1 MVFLYPSN
9 NISVSLNKQ
18 VSNSVSIIWIILYIS
33 LKFQVIVF
41 EFQALGTG
49 DYLETALPLLCKA
62 AGFLPVKAQAQL
74 ARKWASPPRPSL
86 RHILE
91 NLQQLVTLMVIVTQ
105 FHRDFYV
112 QDEVVIT
119 SATKLMKVVYY
130 ANLLTGTM
138 DPPDSPEDR
147 ERSGSTQDDILGGYK
162 MSTTPPVEDPLAA
175 ELQVNALDSRN
186 TCLPLSDFYN
196 EPLSD
201 AVEMDR
207 DFANYK
213 GEVTGSAGK
222 FSFMNYAFILTPATK
237 TLGMYIFICKTLTY
251 IFHAN

>member
-1 MVFLYPSN
+1 MNYF
-9 NISVSLNKQ
+9 
-18 VSNSVSIIWIILYIS
+18 
-33 LKFQVIVF
+33 
-41 EFQALGTG
+41 TG

-62 AGFLPVKAQAQL
+62 AAFLPVKAHAQL
-74 ARKWASPPRPSL
+74 ARKWASPEKPSL

-112 QDEVVIT
+112 QDEIVIT
-119 SATKLMKVVYY
+119 SATKLMKVCLLKQLLVISIRAIYGKASQLMLTTIFHLQVVYY

-138 DPPDSPEDR
+138 DPPDPPEEA
-147 ERSGSTQDDILGGYK
+147 ERNTETRSSTDDPLLGGFK
-162 MSTTPPVEDPLAA
+162 LNSSPAHEDPLGA
-175 ELQVNALDSRN
+175 ELQVNALDCRN

-213 GEVTGSAGK
+213 GIILS
-222 FSFMNYAFILTPATK
+222 YIYFILF
-237 TLGMYIFICKTLTY
+237 YV
-251 IFHAN
+251 